1 MLLSAIDRV
10 NKEKGL
16 YVLYMHI
23 IVQEIREF
31 QRFRVKFVW
40 CKFMLEKFEGG
51 TSQNVYYI
59 LTIDESWIYS

>member
-1 MLLSAIDRV
+1 MLLSAIDGV

-31 QRFRVKFVW
+31 QRFRVKLFV
-40 CKFMLEKFEGG
+40 
-51 TSQNVYYI
+51 
-59 LTIDESWIYS
+59 